1 MARGG
6 VNKAVVQAARLAIL
20 ARGENPSIDAVRI
33 EMGNTGSKT
42 TIHRY
47 LKELDDSESR
57 LTITEAPIDDELG
70 ELVAR
75 LALRL
80 KEKAQ
85 EPIDLALAQFE
96 QHKAALLAQVETLEA
111 AHAELKQQFDI
122 QASAL
127 AEESAALQTANT
139 SLQTE
144 QTRNA
149 GLSQACSD
157 YELRITDKDEQIR
170 SLEEKHLHA
179 REALEHYRTAI
190 KEQREQEQR
199 RHEGQLQQVQAE
211 LRQAQQSA
219 MVRQDEITQLHRD
232 NERLLIEHRVTLKE
246 LTALQ
251 AQTRKDQAL
260 QQKLGE
266 QLNLI
271 ESERTLLQE
280 RLRVAV
286 LESQPRQRQHRKP
299 DQSATGVRMVTN
311 SSAAVGCTPMVSSKC
326 CLVAPALSA
335 IARPCTI
342 SPASGPTMWQPNTLS
357 VSASTTSFIKVFS
370 WQSVNVSFMGRKR
383 LSKICTLWPFFF
395 ASSSVRPTV
404 PMFGRLNT
412 AVGIIA

>member
-6 VNKAVVQAARLAIL
+6 INKAVVQTARLAIL

-47 LKELDDSESR
+47 LKELDDSETR

-75 LALRL
+75 LAQRL

-85 EPIDLALAQFE
+85 EPIDLAQAQFE
-96 QHKAALLAQVETLEA
+96 QQKTALLSQLEA
-111 AHAELKQQFDI
+111 LEETHGQLKQQFDI
-122 QASAL
+122 QAAAL
-127 AEESAALQTANT
+127 ADESAALQTTST

-157 YELRITDKDEQIR
+157 YELRINDKDEQIR

-179 REALEHYRTAI
+179 RDALEHYRNAI
-190 KEQREQEQR
+190 KDQREQEQR

-219 MVRQDEITQLHRD
+219 LVRQDEITQLHRD
-232 NERLLIEHRVTLKE
+232 NERLLIEHRVTAKE
-246 LTALQ
+246 LNALQ
-251 AQTRKDQAL
+251 EQTRKDQA
-260 QQKLGE
+260 QQLKLSE
-266 QLNLI
+266 QVSQI
-271 ESERTLLQE
+271 DSERALLQE

-286 LESQPRQRQHRKP
+286 LESQSRQE
-299 DQSATGVRMVTN
+299 AVTAHQKAN
-311 SSAAVGCTPMVSSKC
+311 KALELDLIKAQAHVEALRLAAVVATAPEATP
-326 CLVAPALSA
+326 PA
-335 IARPCTI
+335 
-342 SPASGPTMWQPNTLS
+342 
-357 VSASTTSFIKVFS
+357 
-370 WQSVNVSFMGRKR
+370 
-383 LSKICTLWPFFF
+383 
-395 ASSSVRPTV
+395 
-404 PMFGRLNT
+404 
-412 AVGIIA
+412 

>member
-6 VNKAVVQAARLAIL
+6 INKAVVQTARLAIL

-47 LKELDDSESR
+47 LKELDESETR
-57 LTITEAPIDDELG
+57 VTITEAPIDDELG

-75 LALRL
+75 LAQRL
-80 KEKAQ
+80 KDKAQ

-96 QHKAALLAQVETLEA
+96 QQKGALLAQLESLDET
-111 AHAELKQQFDI
+111 HGQLKQQFDI
-122 QASAL
+122 QAAAL
-127 AEESAALQTANT
+127 AEESAALQTTST

-157 YELRITDKDEQIR
+157 YELRINDKDEQIR

-179 REALEHYRTAI
+179 RDALEHYRNAI

-232 NERLLIEHRVTLKE
+232 NERLLIEHRMTSKE

-251 AQTRKDQAL
+251 EQSRKDQA
-260 QQKLGE
+260 QQLKLSE
-266 QLNLI
+266 QVSLI
-271 ESERTLLQE
+271 DSERTLLQE

-286 LESQPRQRQHRKP
+286 LESQSRQEALTEHQHSNKTLELELIKAQASIEALRL
-299 DQSATGVRMVTN
+299 A
-311 SSAAVGCTPMVSSKC
+311 AAVAKAPEATPE
-326 CLVAPALSA
+326 
-335 IARPCTI
+335 R
-342 SPASGPTMWQPNTLS
+342 
-357 VSASTTSFIKVFS
+357 
-370 WQSVNVSFMGRKR
+370 
-383 LSKICTLWPFFF
+383 
-395 ASSSVRPTV
+395 
-404 PMFGRLNT
+404 
-412 AVGIIA
+412 

>member
-6 VNKAVVQAARLAIL
+6 INKAVVQKARLAIL

-47 LKELDDSESR
+47 LKELDESEAR
-57 LTITEAPIDDELG
+57 LNITEAPIDDELG

-75 LALRL
+75 LAQRL

-96 QHKAALLAQVETLEA
+96 QHKAALLAQVEALEE
-111 AHAELKQQFDI
+111 AHGQLKQQFDI

-127 AEESAALQTANT
+127 AEESAALQTAST

-149 GLSQACSD
+149 GLSQACTD
-157 YELRITDKDEQIR
+157 YERRIVDKDEQIR
-170 SLEEKHLHA
+170 SLEDKHLHA
-179 REALEHYRTAI
+179 REALEHYRNAI

-199 RHEGQLQQVQAE
+199 RHEGQIQQLQAE

-232 NERLLIEHRVTLKE
+232 NERLLIEQRVTAKE
-246 LTALQ
+246 LSALQ
-251 AQTRKDQAL
+251 GQTRKDQV
-260 QQKLGE
+260 QYTKLSE
-266 QLNLI
+266 QLNQVD
-271 ESERTLLQE
+271 SERTLLQE

-286 LESQPRQRQHRKP
+286 LESQSRQAALIDCQ
-299 DQSATGVRMVTN
+299 QTN
-311 SSAAVGCTPMVSSKC
+311 KALELDLIKAQTSKEALRLAAVIATAPEATP
-326 CLVAPALSA
+326 
-335 IARPCTI
+335 
-342 SPASGPTMWQPNTLS
+342 G
-357 VSASTTSFIKVFS
+357 
-370 WQSVNVSFMGRKR
+370 G
-383 LSKICTLWPFFF
+383 
-395 ASSSVRPTV
+395 
-404 PMFGRLNT
+404 
-412 AVGIIA
+412 

>member
-6 VNKAVVQAARLAIL
+6 INKAVVQTARLAIL

-47 LKELDDSESR
+47 LKELDESETR
-57 LTITEAPIDDELG
+57 QTITEAPIDDELG

-75 LALRL
+75 LAQRL

-96 QHKAALLAQVETLEA
+96 QQKTALLAQLETLQA
-111 AHAELKQQFDI
+111 AHNQLQQQFDI
-122 QASAL
+122 QAAAL
-127 AEESAALQTANT
+127 AEESAALQTTNT

-157 YELRITDKDEQIR
+157 YELRISDKDEQIR
-170 SLEEKHLHA
+170 SLEDKHLHA
-179 REALEHYRTAI
+179 RDALEHYRNAI

-199 RHEGQLQQVQAE
+199 RHEGQVQQVQAE

-232 NERLLIEHRVTLKE
+232 NERLLIEHRVTVKE
-246 LTALQ
+246 LAALQ
-251 AQTRKDQAL
+251 EQVRKDQA
-260 QQKLGE
+260 Q
-266 QLNLI
+266 QLNLSEQLKQI
-271 ESERTLLQE
+271 DSERTLLQE

-286 LESQPRQRQHRKP
+286 QDSQSRQ
-299 DQSATGVRMVTN
+299 A
-311 SSAAVGCTPMVSSKC
+311 
-326 CLVAPALSA
+326 ALSEFQQA
-335 IARPCTI
+335 NKVLELDLIKAQ
-342 SPASGPTMWQPNTLS
+342 ASIEALRLTVAVAATAEATP
-357 VSASTTSFIKVFS
+357 ST
-370 WQSVNVSFMGRKR
+370 
-383 LSKICTLWPFFF
+383 
-395 ASSSVRPTV
+395 
-404 PMFGRLNT
+404 
-412 AVGIIA
+412 

>member
-6 VNKAVVQAARLAIL
+6 INKAVVQTARLAIL

-47 LKELDDSESR
+47 LKELDESETR
-57 LTITEAPIDDELG
+57 VTITEAPIDDELG

-75 LALRL
+75 LAQRL

-96 QHKAALLAQVETLEA
+96 QQKTALLAQVEALEA
-111 AHAELKQQFDI
+111 AQSQLQQQLDI
-122 QASAL
+122 QAAAL
-127 AEESAALQTANT
+127 AEESAALQTATT

-149 GLSQACSD
+149 GLNQACSD
-157 YELRITDKDEQIR
+157 YELRINDKDEQIR

-179 REALEHYRTAI
+179 RDALEHYRNAI

-232 NERLLIEHRVTLKE
+232 NERLLIEHRVTAKE

-251 AQTRKDQAL
+251 EQSRKDQA
-260 QQKLGE
+260 QQLKLSE
-266 QLNLI
+266 QVGLI
-271 ESERTLLQE
+271 DNERTLLQE

-286 LESQPRQRQHRKP
+286 LESQSRQ
-299 DQSATGVRMVTN
+299 
-311 SSAAVGCTPMVSSKC
+311 
-326 CLVAPALSA
+326 
-335 IARPCTI
+335 
-342 SPASGPTMWQPNTLS
+342 
-357 VSASTTSFIKVFS
+357 
-370 WQSVNVSFMGRKR
+370 
-383 LSKICTLWPFFF
+383 
-395 ASSSVRPTV
+395 
-404 PMFGRLNT
+404 
-412 AVGIIA
+412 

>member
-6 VNKAVVQAARLAIL
+6 INKAVVQTARLAIL

-47 LKELDDSESR
+47 LKELDESESR
-57 LTITEAPIDDELG
+57 QTITQAPIDDELG

-75 LALRL
+75 LAQRL

-85 EPIDLALAQFE
+85 EPIDLAQAQFE
-96 QHKAALLAQVETLEA
+96 QEKTALLAQLEA
-111 AHAELKQQFDI
+111 LEEAHSQLKQQFDI
-122 QASAL
+122 QAAAL
-127 AEESAALQTANT
+127 AEESAALQTASS

-157 YELRITDKDEQIR
+157 YELRINDKDEQIR
-170 SLEEKHLHA
+170 SLEDKHLHA
-179 REALEHYRTAI
+179 RDALEHYRNAV
-190 KEQREQEQR
+190 KDQREQEQR

-232 NERLLIEHRVTLKE
+232 NERLLIEQRVITKE
-246 LTALQ
+246 LAALQ
-251 AQTRKDQAL
+251 EQARKDQA
-260 QQKLGE
+260 QQLKLSE
-266 QLNLI
+266 QVSVI

-286 LESQPRQRQHRKP
+286 LDSQSRQEALTGYQHASKALELDLIKAQASIEALRL
-299 DQSATGVRMVTN
+299 A
-311 SSAAVGCTPMVSSKC
+311 AAVAATPE
-326 CLVAPALSA
+326 A
-335 IARPCTI
+335 T
-342 SPASGPTMWQPNTLS
+342 PN
-357 VSASTTSFIKVFS
+357 A
-370 WQSVNVSFMGRKR
+370 
-383 LSKICTLWPFFF
+383 
-395 ASSSVRPTV
+395 
-404 PMFGRLNT
+404 
-412 AVGIIA
+412 

>member
-6 VNKAVVQAARLAIL
+6 INKAVVQTARLAIL

-42 TIHRY
+42 TRHRY
-47 LKELDDSESR
+47 LKELDDSETR
-57 LTITEAPIDDELG
+57 LTITQAPIDDELG

-75 LALRL
+75 LAQRL
-80 KEKAQ
+80 KDKAQ

-96 QHKAALLAQVETLEA
+96 QQKAALLAQVQALEE
-111 AHAELKQQFDI
+111 AHGQLKQQFDI
-122 QASAL
+122 QAAAL
-127 AEESAALQTANT
+127 AEESAALQTAST

-157 YELRITDKDEQIR
+157 YELRINDKDEQIR
-170 SLEEKHLHA
+170 SLEDKHLHA
-179 REALEHYRTAI
+179 RDALEHYRNAV

-232 NERLLIEHRVTLKE
+232 NERLLIEHRVTSKE

-251 AQTRKDQAL
+251 EQSRKEQAQKQTL
-260 QQKLGE
+260 SE
-266 QLNLI
+266 QLGRI

-286 LESQPRQRQHRKP
+286 EESQARQAALSEQQQVSKTLELDLIKAQASIEALRL
-299 DQSATGVRMVTN
+299 
-311 SSAAVGCTPMVSSKC
+311 AAVVATPPE
-326 CLVAPALSA
+326 A
-335 IARPCTI
+335 
-342 SPASGPTMWQPNTLS
+342 
-357 VSASTTSFIKVFS
+357 
-370 WQSVNVSFMGRKR
+370 
-383 LSKICTLWPFFF
+383 
-395 ASSSVRPTV
+395 
-404 PMFGRLNT
+404 T
-412 AVGIIA
+412 AEA

>member
-6 VNKAVVQAARLAIL
+6 INKAVVQTARLAIL

-47 LKELDDSESR
+47 LKELDESETR
-57 LTITEAPIDDELG
+57 LTITEAPIDEELG

-75 LALRL
+75 LAQRL

-96 QHKAALLAQVETLEA
+96 QQKTALLAQINALEE
-111 AHAELKQQFDI
+111 AHSQLQQQFDI
-122 QASAL
+122 QAAAL
-127 AEESAALQTANT
+127 AEESAALQTAST

-157 YELRITDKDEQIR
+157 YELRISDKDEQIR

-179 REALEHYRTAI
+179 RDALEHYRTAI

-232 NERLLIEHRVTLKE
+232 NERLLIEQRVTTKE
-246 LTALQ
+246 LSALQ
-251 AQTRKDQAL
+251 EQIRKDQAHQL
-260 QQKLGE
+260 KLSE
-266 QLNLI
+266 QVNQI
-271 ESERTLLQE
+271 DNERTVLQE

-286 LESQPRQRQHRKP
+286 LDSQSRKEALIAHQQTNKALEL
-299 DQSATGVRMVTN
+299 DLIKAQATIDALRL
-311 SSAAVGCTPMVSSKC
+311 AAVIATAPEATPK
-326 CLVAPALSA
+326 A
-335 IARPCTI
+335 
-342 SPASGPTMWQPNTLS
+342 
-357 VSASTTSFIKVFS
+357 
-370 WQSVNVSFMGRKR
+370 
-383 LSKICTLWPFFF
+383 
-395 ASSSVRPTV
+395 
-404 PMFGRLNT
+404 
-412 AVGIIA
+412 

>member
-6 VNKAVVQAARLAIL
+6 INKAVVQTARLAIL

-47 LKELDDSESR
+47 LKELDESETR
-57 LTITEAPIDDELG
+57 QTITQAPIDDELG

-75 LALRL
+75 LSQRL

-96 QHKAALLAQVETLEA
+96 QQKAALLAQLETLEE
-111 AHAELKQQFDI
+111 AHTQLKQQFDI
-122 QASAL
+122 QAAAL
-127 AEESAALQTANT
+127 AEESAALQTAST

-157 YELRITDKDEQIR
+157 YGLRLNDKDEQIR

-179 REALEHYRTAI
+179 RDALEHYRTAI

-219 MVRQDEITQLHRD
+219 LVRQDEITQLHRD
-232 NERLLIEHRVTLKE
+232 NERLLSEQRVTTKE
-246 LTALQ
+246 LNTLQ
-251 AQTRKDQAL
+251 EHARQDQAL
-260 QQKLGE
+260 QLKLKE
-266 QLNLI
+266 QLSQI
-271 ESERTLLQE
+271 DSERTLLQE

-286 LESQPRQRQHRKP
+286 LDSQSRQASLLEYQQHNKALELDLIKAQASIEALRL
-299 DQSATGVRMVTN
+299 ATV
-311 SSAAVGCTPMVSSKC
+311 
-326 CLVAPALSA
+326 VA
-335 IARPCTI
+335 
-342 SPASGPTMWQPNTLS
+342 
-357 VSASTTSFIKVFS
+357 
-370 WQSVNVSFMGRKR
+370 
-383 LSKICTLWPFFF
+383 
-395 ASSSVRPTV
+395 TV
-404 PMFGRLNT
+404 PE
-412 AVGIIA
+412 AAEPS

>member
-6 VNKAVVQAARLAIL
+6 INKAVVQTARLAIL

-47 LKELDDSESR
+47 LKELDESETR
-57 LTITEAPIDDELG
+57 VTITEAPIDDELG

-75 LALRL
+75 LAQRL

-96 QHKAALLAQVETLEA
+96 QQKAALLAQVQALEE
-111 AHAELKQQFDI
+111 AHGQLKHQFDI
-122 QASAL
+122 QAAAL
-127 AEESAALQTANT
+127 AEESAALHTAST

-157 YELRITDKDEQIR
+157 YELRINDKDEQIR

-179 REALEHYRTAI
+179 RDALEHYRTAI

-232 NERLLIEHRVTLKE
+232 NERLLIEHRVTVKE

-251 AQTRKDQAL
+251 EQSRKDQA
-260 QQKLGE
+260 QQLKLSE
-266 QLNLI
+266 QVGLI
-271 ESERTLLQE
+271 DSERTLLQE

-286 LESQPRQRQHRKP
+286 LESQSRQEALTEHQH
-299 DQSATGVRMVTN
+299 TN
-311 SSAAVGCTPMVSSKC
+311 KALELELIKAQASIEALRLAAAVAATPEATSK
-326 CLVAPALSA
+326 A
-335 IARPCTI
+335 
-342 SPASGPTMWQPNTLS
+342 
-357 VSASTTSFIKVFS
+357 
-370 WQSVNVSFMGRKR
+370 
-383 LSKICTLWPFFF
+383 
-395 ASSSVRPTV
+395 
-404 PMFGRLNT
+404 
-412 AVGIIA
+412 